1 MKVGIISDTHK
12 KVGRAKKAI
21 DLLLDEGIEFLVHA
35 GDIVKEEILE
45 YIESKNIKYVA
56 VLVNND
62 YHLYSVVDKYEL
74 VTEPFYFKLAG
85 KTWKLMHYP
94 KYMFPLDTDIIV
106 YGHTHD
112 VDISFNGKNLILNP
126 GEVCARD
133 HGFSTCMTLDIED
146 DRYVVTLFYRKVKT
160 DEWKKR
166 VKEFILGNPHGRLVE
181 G

>member
-21 DLLLDEGIEFLVHA
+21 DLLIDKEVEFIVHA
-35 GDIVKEEILE
+35 GDVVKLEVLE
-45 YIESKNIKYVA
+45 YLKEKNIRYVA
-56 VLVNND
+56 VLGNND
-62 YHLYSVVDKYEL
+62 FHLYSVVDKFNL
-74 VTEPFYFKLAG
+74 FSEPYYFKLAN

-94 KYMFPLDTDIIV
+94 KYIFPLDTDIIV

-133 HGFSTCMTLDIED
+133 HGFSTCMTLAIEENK
-146 DRYVVTLFYRKVKT
+146 YIVTLFYRKIGE
-160 DEWKKR
+160 DEWKNK
-166 VKEFILGNPHGRLVE
+166 VKEFII
-181 G
+181 

>member
-1 MKVGIISDTHK
+1 MKIGIISDTHK

-21 DLLLDEGIEFLVHA
+21 DLLLEKGAEFIVHA
-35 GDIVKEEILE
+35 GDIVKVEVLE
-45 YIESKNIKYVA
+45 YLEEKNIRYVA
-56 VLVNND
+56 VLGNND
-62 YHLYSVVDKYEL
+62 FHLYSVVDKFNI
-74 VTEPFYFKLAG
+74 VTEPNYFKLAG

-133 HGFSTCMTLDIED
+133 HGFSTCMLLDIEEN
-146 DRYVVTLFYRKVKT
+146 RYLLTLFYRKIKT
-160 DEWKKR
+160 SEWKSK
-166 VKEFILGNPHGRLVE
+166 VKEFVF
-181 G
+181 

>member
-21 DLLLDEGIEFLVHA
+21 DFLMDKNIEFLVHA

-45 YIESKNIKYVA
+45 YMEALPIRYVA
-56 VLVNND
+56 VLGNND
-62 YHLYSVVDKYEL
+62 LHLYSVVDKYEL

-94 KYMFPLDTDIIV
+94 RYMFPLDTDIIV

-112 VDISFNGKNLILNP
+112 VDITFNGKNLILNP

-146 DRYVVTLFYRKVKT
+146 EKYIVTLYYRKVGEK
-160 DEWKKR
+160 EWKSK
-166 VKEFILGNPHGRLVE
+166 VKEFFIPKGE
-181 G
+181 